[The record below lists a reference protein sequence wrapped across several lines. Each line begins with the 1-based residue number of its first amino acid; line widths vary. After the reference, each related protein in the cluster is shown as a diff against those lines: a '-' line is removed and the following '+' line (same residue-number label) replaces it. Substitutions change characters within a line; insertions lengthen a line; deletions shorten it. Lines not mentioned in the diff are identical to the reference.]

1 MDGLKREKEMIFQK
15 IGVSPRQT
23 AIDYSGK
30 FKDTSSLSYRE
41 IEDDL
46 SGESDRMKNAR
57 DQIYRLAKRDNYMME
72 SQIEES
78 GVSTKVNHDIKKKM
92 AIAKKLIEE
101 KERVIKEGLKSKLH
115 HIEAEKAERIL
126 QVAMELDPAREIER
140 RMREMKR

>member
-1 MDGLKREKEMIFQK
+1 
-15 IGVSPRQT
+15 
-23 AIDYSGK
+23 
-30 FKDTSSLSYRE
+30 
-41 IEDDL
+41 
-46 SGESDRMKNAR
+46 MKNAR
-57 DQIYRLAKRDNYMME
+57 DQIYRLAKRDNFMME

-78 GVSTKVNHDIKKKM
+78 GGVSTKVTHDIKKKM

-126 QVAMELDPAREIER
+126 KVAMELDPEREIER